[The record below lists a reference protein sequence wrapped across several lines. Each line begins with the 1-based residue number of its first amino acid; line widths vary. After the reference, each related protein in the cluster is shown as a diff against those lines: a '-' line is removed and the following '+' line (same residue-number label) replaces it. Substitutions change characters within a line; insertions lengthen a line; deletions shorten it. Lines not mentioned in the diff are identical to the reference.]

1 MIFYMVMFMAVV
13 GLAAFFIAK
22 NNPKDN
28 EGETVPYAEFV
39 YNSITRADIEEAGEE
54 YAFIGSEIVFNDNV
68 TVTDSLPSISNV
80 VNYFVKDGGKGT
92 IIMNT
97 SLTEGKEVKI
107 TDDKCSLT
115 PMSTIEQSYIT
126 LSEAL
131 TFLKSDTLATK
142 KVTILYLNSNP
153 VYIFGNAYVDAI
165 TGYSEEVSD
174 SLLLNLFT
182 TK

>member
-1 MIFYMVMFMAVV
+1 MVMFMAIV

-22 NNPKDN
+22 NNPGD
-28 EGETVPYAEFV
+28 EGEKVPYAEFV

-54 YAFIGSEIVFNDNV
+54 YAFIGSEIVFNDEV
-68 TVTDSLPSISNV
+68 TVTDSLPSISHV
-80 VNYFVKDGGKGT
+80 VNYFVKDGGNGT

-97 SLTEGKEVKI
+97 SLTEGKEVRI
-107 TDDKCSLT
+107 TDDKCLLT

-153 VYIFGNAYVDAI
+153 IYIFGNAYVDAI